1 MKSSRQVWGIVLIVF
16 GALVLSGAVVQHYH
30 PLNMLS
36 NQANQVL
43 DQFGGDFQN
52 LNFDGADNATEAGTQ
67 TFDPTHVTKVA
78 LTNKAGKIHITTD
91 PNAKQATVNY
101 VKGLPLTINDADAKS
116 RFASFQVNLKTTGD
130 TEHIDVDYNNSN
142 NIFSKGY
149 VNFDIIVPPSMEVTV
164 DNNAGEV
171 TTIGLANSVTVHLNA
186 GKIDVDGFANTADV
200 HTNAGEVTVTN
211 GKDIRRIDAESNV
224 GAVHVTLP
232 ESANLAVDAGTNV
245 GAVSCDF
252 PINVEKHIPGSS
264 LHGSIGTGHDGIV
277 KLHTNTGAIMI
288 SKQ

>member
-1 MKSSRQVWGIVLIVF
+1 MKSSRQVWGIVFIVF
-16 GALVLSGAVVQHYH
+16 GALVLSGAVVEHYH

-43 DQFGGDFQN
+43 DQIGGDFPN
-52 LNFDGADNATEAGTQ
+52 LDFDGANNATEAGTQ
-67 TFDPTHVTKVA
+67 TFDTTHVTKLA

-101 VKGLPLTINDADAKS
+101 VKGLPLRINDADAKS
-116 RFASFQVNLKTTGD
+116 RFDSFQVHLKTTGE

-149 VNFDIIVPPSMEVTV
+149 VNFDIIVPPTMEDTV

-171 TTIGLANSVTVHLNA
+171 KTTGLANRVTVHLNA
-186 GKIDVDGFANTADV
+186 GKIDVDGFTNTADV
-200 HTNAGEVTVTN
+200 HTNAGEVIVTN
-211 GKDIRRIDAESNV
+211 GKNIRRIDAETNAGTVNV
-224 GAVHVTLP
+224 ILP
-232 ESANLAVDAGTNV
+232 ESEDLAIDAGTNV
-245 GAVSCDF
+245 GTVSCDF
-252 PINVEKHIPGSS
+252 PINVEKHIPGAS
-264 LHGSIGTGHDGIV
+264 LHGSIGTGHNGIV
-277 KLHTNTGAIMI
+277 NLHTNTGAILI